1 MSNCMKGQKMN
12 KPLTI
17 GKVARKAGVGIET
30 IRFYERKGL
39 IEKPPRKES
48 GYRQFP
54 VETVSRIRF
63 IRQAKE
69 LGFTLEEIK
78 ELLSLK
84 HDLSA
89 KSGDV
94 KMKVESKIKDIRGK
108 IRILQNM
115 EKILAELANSCD
127 GCGSAGD
134 CPILEALDSEEKP

>member
-1 MSNCMKGQKMN
+1 MN

-94 KMKVESKIKDIRGK
+94 KMKVESKINDIQGK

-115 EKILAELANSCD
+115 EKILVDLKGSCD
-127 GCGSAGD
+127 GCGPTSD
-134 CPILEALDSEEKP
+134 CPILEALDSEGKP

>member
-1 MSNCMKGQKMN
+1 MKGQKMN

-17 GKVARKAGVGIET
+17 GEVAGKAGVGVET

-39 IEKPPRKES
+39 IDEPPRRES

-54 VETVSRIRF
+54 VETVARLRF
-63 IRQAKE
+63 IRQAKD

-84 HDLSA
+84 HDPSA
-89 KSGDV
+89 KSGEV
-94 KMKVESKIKDIRGK
+94 KMKVESKIDDIQGK

-115 EKILAELANSCD
+115 EKILVELTSSCN
-127 GCGSAGD
+127 GCGSTSE